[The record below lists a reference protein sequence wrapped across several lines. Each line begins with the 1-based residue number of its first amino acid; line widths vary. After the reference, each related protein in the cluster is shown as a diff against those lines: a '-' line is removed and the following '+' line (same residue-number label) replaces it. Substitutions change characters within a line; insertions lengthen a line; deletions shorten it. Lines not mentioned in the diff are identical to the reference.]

1 MSAEALA
8 AAGQRAVIEAFILI
22 SPLLA
27 TVLGVGVL
35 ISIIQA
41 GTRLTDLTL
50 GFVPR
55 FLAVLLATALAGS
68 WAGTRLID
76 FFQHSAVVAS
86 ANF

>member
-1 MSAEALA
+1 MTAEALA
-8 AAGQRAVIEAFILI
+8 AAGQRAMIEALILI

-27 TVLGVGVL
+27 TVLGVGIL

-55 FLAVLLATALAGS
+55 FAAVLLATALAAS
-68 WAGTRLID
+68 WAGMRLVA
-76 FFQHSAVVAS
+76 FFEHSAVIAS
-86 ANF
+86 VNF